1 MGNKA
6 CSICSSH
13 ARQAIDLCI
22 VNGTPVRST
31 AQQFGLS
38 ASAVQRHKRTC
49 MKRQGPSLPSLPVPV
64 YQSSEQVATAE
75 RVSLSIVARVSSLA
89 DVLEQQ
95 ANECASD
102 KDRRN
107 MTGTAT
113 ALLKALEL
121 NARLTGEI
129 SPNQN
134 NIQINNIP
142 SMRDAPEWGIF
153 IRIIERHPEI
163 RNELNQALLEAG
175 Q

>member
-1 MGNKA
+1 MGNKP

-22 VNGTPVRST
+22 VNGTPVRQT
-31 AQQFGLS
+31 ARQFGIS
-38 ASAVQRHKRTC
+38 SSAVQRHKTTC
-49 MKRQGPSLPSLPVPV
+49 MKRQGPSLPPLPVPV
-64 YQSSEQVATAE
+64 YQTVEQVATAE
-75 RVSLSIVARVSSLA
+75 RVSQSIVARVSSLA

-95 ANECASD
+95 AAECASD

-121 NARLTGEI
+121 NARLTGEL
-129 SPNQN
+129 SPSQVNVAVMA
-134 NIQINNIP
+134 P
-142 SMRDAPEWGIF
+142 SMRESPEWGIF

-163 RNELNQALLEAG
+163 RAELNAALLEG
-175 Q
+175 GL